1 MMMRMTCPLQGKEYA
16 SCDILI
22 ICWGFSDAGVV
33 VVVVL
38 GLCVGLGCW

>member
-16 SCDILI
+16 SCDIYYLL
-22 ICWGFSDAGVV
+22 GFSDAGVV